1 MDIILGLIFIV
12 VLLALSL
19 LLAAL
24 IYGFFSAIFNLP
36 ETTSNNSNG
45 FIVLWVLCILFL
57 AWLYDLITYT
67 PLGG

>member
-12 VLLALSL
+12 VLLALSF
-19 LLAAL
+19 LLAML
-24 IYGFFSAIFNLP
+24 IWGFFYRNESHEIP
-36 ETTSNNSNG
+36 GNG
-45 FIVLWVLCILFL
+45 FIVLWVLCLLFL

>member
-24 IYGFFSAIFNLP
+24 IYGLFSTIFNLP
-36 ETTSNNSNG
+36 ETTSNDSNG
-45 FIVLWVLCILFL
+45 FIVLWVLCMLFL

-67 PLGG
+67 PLGS